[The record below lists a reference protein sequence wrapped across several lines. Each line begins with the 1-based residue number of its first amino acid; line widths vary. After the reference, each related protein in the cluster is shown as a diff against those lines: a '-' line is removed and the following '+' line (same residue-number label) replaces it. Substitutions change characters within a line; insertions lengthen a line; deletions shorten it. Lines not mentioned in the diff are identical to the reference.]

1 MARRTD
7 IIEGLVGHLGTNTD
21 VHANNVYRTYKYM
34 HDLNDFPAITFI
46 PNREDRDHFGDGQV
60 HGILAVQLRCY
71 VYDGDTADI
80 ADECERLA
88 DQIEAAIDTFSD
100 TYYSQYEV
108 EEARVVSLR
117 TDDGLMTPYG
127 VADLQISILYRLEDI
142 Y

>member
-1 MARRTD
+1 MIFQLLLSSRTEK
-7 IIEGLVGHLGTNTD
+7 IETILEH
-21 VHANNVYRTYKYM
+21 
-34 HDLNDFPAITFI
+34 
-46 PNREDRDHFGDGQV
+46 GQV

-88 DQIEAAIDTFSD
+88 DQIEAAVDTFSAANRAL
-100 TYYSQYEV
+100 EV

>member
-1 MARRTD
+1 MARRTQ
-7 IIEGLVGHLGTNTD
+7 IIEALVGHLGANTD
-21 VHANNVYRTYKYM
+21 VDANNVYRTYKYM

-46 PNREDRDHFGDGQV
+46 PRQEQRDHFGDQQV
-60 HGILAVQLRCY
+60 HGIITVQLRCY

-88 DQIEAAIDTFSD
+88 GQIEDAVDTFAP
-100 TYYSQYEV
+100 TYRQYGV

-127 VADLQISILYRLEDI
+127 VADLQVSILYRLENF

>member
-7 IIEGLVGHLGTNTD
+7 IIEALVGHLGTNTD

-46 PNREDRDHFGDGQV
+46 PSREDRDHFGDGQV
-60 HGILAVQLRCY
+60 HGILAIQLRCY

-127 VADLQISILYRLEDI
+127 VADLQISILYRLENF
-142 Y
+142 